1 VEFIKKL
8 GALYASV
15 QPFLD
20 IGILAFILYTAY
32 GILVK
37 TQAIQLLK
45 GAVYILIVYAIAF
58 LLKLNTLL
66 WLLNILAP
74 GLVIGIAIVFQ
85 PELRKIFL
93 RIGQSDW
100 FKLGKRSKHSHL
112 DSVLTAA
119 EILSNQRRGMLSVFI
134 RRNNLKDIAET
145 GTRLNA
151 ELSSSLLVTIFG
163 HDTPLHDGATII
175 QGGRI
180 VAAGCFLPLSE
191 QQDIRKT
198 FGTRHRAALGL
209 SEETDAVVLIVS
221 EETGAI
227 SLAYDS
233 KLYYDLTSAEI
244 TRQLEG
250 LLDLGSESSS
260 TEDNG
265 NDSKEID

>member
-1 VEFIKKL
+1 MEIIKKIS
-8 GALYASV
+8 ALYATV

-20 IGILAFILYTAY
+20 VTILAFILYTAY
-32 GILVK
+32 GILLK

-45 GAVYILIVYAIAF
+45 GAVYIVIVYAIAF
-58 LLKLNTLL
+58 VLKLNTLL

-74 GLVIGIAIVFQ
+74 GLLIGVAIVFQ

-93 RIGQSDW
+93 KIGQSDW

-119 EILSNQRRGMLSVFI
+119 EILSNQRRGMLTVFI
-134 RRNNLKDIAET
+134 RRDSLKDIAET

-151 ELSSSLLVTIFG
+151 DLSSSLLVTIFG
-163 HDTPLHDGATII
+163 HDTPLHDGATIV

-209 SEETDAVVLIVS
+209 SEVTDAVVLIVS

-233 KLYYDLTSAEI
+233 KLYYDLSSAEI

-250 LLDLGSESSS
+250 ILELGSE
-260 TEDNG
+260 TQGAEETG
-265 NDSKEID
+265 NDGKDFN